1 MLSFSQSDG
10 VLHLAFAGL
19 DYGRA
24 GQLRYRYRLEGIDKD
39 WVGPDTLGMATYS
52 SLPPGEYRF
61 RAEVGDSAGHWSRHA
76 LAPPISIT
84 PDLWNSRLAW
94 FLYLVAGTT
103 LLLWYL
109 RTQRQRRQRR
119 QDLLNQISE
128 REERLKLA
136 LWGSGDEFWDWDL
149 RKNSLYRIGADQLLG
164 DKAEE

>member
-1 MLSFSQSDG
+1 
-10 VLHLAFAGL
+10 
-19 DYGRA
+19 
-24 GQLRYRYRLEGIDKD
+24 
-39 WVGPDTLGMATYS
+39 
-52 SLPPGEYRF
+52 
-61 RAEVGDSAGHWSRHA
+61 
-76 LAPPISIT
+76 
-84 PDLWNSRLAW
+84 
-94 FLYLVAGTT
+94 T

-164 DKAEE
+164 DKAEERLSTDDWRARAVHPEDLPKVQQRIQAHILGEAEFYESEHRVRNADGNYVWVRSR